1 MLQPES
7 KPCDMLAVYIRYILL
22 RYILRTAMTSLPRPT
37 PALQAPRPWD
47 DSGAGAGARG
57 PKMFDAGT
65 LRYLVLQLIADQPR
79 HGYDIIKAIAQ
90 RAGGAYAP
98 SPGAIYPLMHGLVGQ
113 GHVAVTLDG
122 NKKLHSITPEGLAF
136 LDANRA
142 YVDAIAARVAAPAG
156 NDGDL
161 RHLMHELKMM
171 AITRAHAGES
181 GQARLDAI
189 RTILRQARRD
199 IEELA

>member
-1 MLQPES
+1 
-7 KPCDMLAVYIRYILL
+7 
-22 RYILRTAMTSLPRPT
+22 MTSLPRPT
-37 PALQAPRPWD
+37 PALQAARPCD

-142 YVDAIAARVAAPAG
+142 YVDAIAARVAVP
-156 NDGDL
+156 DSDDL
-161 RHLMHELKMM
+161 RQLMHALK
-171 AITRAHAGES
+171 AAVLARGRAGEPDA
-181 GQARLDAI
+181 GRLDAI
-189 RTILRQARRD
+189 RAILRQARTD
-199 IEELA
+199 IEALA

>member
-1 MLQPES
+1 MSPLLHAYPVLAAHA
-7 KPCDMLAVYIRYILL
+7 CD
-22 RYILRTAMTSLPRPT
+22 
-37 PALQAPRPWD
+37 D
-47 DSGAGAGARG
+47 GGAGASARG

-65 LRYLVLQLIADQPR
+65 LRYLVLQLIADKPR

-98 SPGAIYPLMHGLVGQ
+98 SPGAIYPLMRGLAGQ

-142 YVDAIAARVAAPAG
+142 YVDAITARVVRPAG
-156 NDGDL
+156 NDDDL
-161 RHLMHELKMM
+161 RHLMHELKTVV
-171 AITRAHAGES
+171 ITRAHAGES

-189 RTILRQARRD
+189 RAILRQARRD

>member
-1 MLQPES
+1 MS
-7 KPCDMLAVYIRYILL
+7 
-22 RYILRTAMTSLPRPT
+22 SLFRPT
-37 PALQAPRPWD
+37 PLPQAARPGD
-47 DSGAGAGARG
+47 DSGAGASARG
-57 PKMFDAGT
+57 PKMFDSGT

-122 NKKLHSITPEGLAF
+122 NKKLHSITPEGQAF

-142 YVDAIAARVAAPAG
+142 YVDAIAARIASSPEQC
-156 NDGDL
+156 DDL
-161 RHLMHELKMM
+161 RHLMHELKTMVI
-171 AITRAHAGES
+171 ARAHAGEP

-189 RTILRQARRD
+189 RAILRQARRD

>member
-1 MLQPES
+1 MPPLMRHS
-7 KPCDMLAVYIRYILL
+7 
-22 RYILRTAMTSLPRPT
+22 RP
-37 PALQAPRPWD
+37 LQAAQPSD
-47 DSGAGAGARG
+47 DNNAGASARG

-65 LRYLVLQLIADQPR
+65 LRYLVLQLIADKPR
-79 HGYDIIKAIAQ
+79 HGYDIIKAIAE

-122 NKKLHSITPEGLAF
+122 NKKLHSITPEGRAF

-142 YVDAIAARVAAPAG
+142 YVDAIAARVVMLA
-156 NDGDL
+156 DKDDDL
-161 RHLMHELKMM
+161 RHLMHELKT
-171 AITRAHAGES
+171 AVITRAHAGES

-189 RTILRQARRD
+189 RAILRQARRD